1 MHKYKIFTY
10 LKYFILLGLF
20 FFSLSAVGFSSW
32 NLYDAFGID
41 SIYFAEPVCYN
52 NKTNVQYYTIE
63 DALSNANSGDTIFT
77 YVGKNPTIRKSCEIK
92 AGVTLCLPFDGETWN
107 GRQSGDDTAK
117 WFDDGGNIFAD
128 ANASR
133 VNTYR
138 KNSVTISK
146 NVKLTNKGTIQIGGI
161 LGSENVTLSGHTSGN
176 YCEFV
181 LDSNASIVSTGNVYC
196 LGYIKE
202 KEYDNGSK
210 FLVDSGTVYAPFV
223 IYDYRGGT
231 STAGTYQKGGITPF
245 NVYDMP
251 NIKPYSKYSYKSKLI
266 GYADL
271 HTGALNIAGLIKFNA
286 QHNTT
291 DINIIGNSSS
301 VITLNTENSYVE
313 TKSRSSSNLYT
324 TSNVYT
330 DYTDIIV
337 YGGAASGVMK
347 MAIKLPTGSTTVS
360 TQDCLFPISYRLHLN
375 LYSGSYSFVN
385 PMKLMNGSYLYVASD
400 ASLSIGSQFIIY
412 PNGFVDTAYGN
423 IAYPTLPA
431 PNFVVDGDVRFTGA
445 IGGFTETYNT
455 KLDYAYLY
463 EDTPNTSVTSLEGYG
478 TRDKLSFIFNQTAEV
493 TETATAMVYDNGTLA
508 ETNLEQTVYVS
519 EDHTDYF
526 IKASNLGSYT
536 INYHLNGGIIS
547 NETAT
552 NDIVTKNYPIVK
564 GVNITLNS
572 FSINNPV
579 KRFYDFNSWRLNS
592 IDGEVANGINASDGT
607 VIDVYAN
614 YSVATYSITYNL
626 DYRDGSIMS
635 ENYTNNNILKFTEA
649 DLPINLTKPTD
660 GNLFF
665 YGWYYNNDTSKEIT
679 QITKDLD
686 GVGYGDIELSG
697 YFSTKIMSSV
707 TFDANGHDDYFTDLA
722 SYNIVTSSPSEVVL
736 PTSLYDEDTNKQYYL
751 KGWTF
756 TKDDP
761 STLFDPSSLE
771 NFSSENVTLYAL
783 WGNKIKVNYYFNYYG
798 STNNSILDKI
808 YCYPGQK
815 VQIRNL
821 DRISEYREVHAPD
834 DSYYDVFGASKWQ
847 IENSP
852 TYYNPDSIQTIDG
865 SEGQSYNLYPLFDNA
880 KSRYYKIKIHNR
892 ARYQK
897 SQTDPLSL
905 FYSLDKTKYIECNN
919 ATFKKNGILDA
930 TIVSEGLT
938 EIYVKGGDYLYF
950 KISASYNGL
959 GGKYSST
966 LSYPGGSSSGT
977 GERFADFVV
986 SSACDVTLS
995 N

>member
-41 SIYFAEPVCYN
+41 SISFAEPVCYN

-107 GRQSGDDTAK
+107 GRQSGEDTSK

-133 VNTYR
+133 VKTYR

-161 LGSENVTLSGHTSGN
+161 LGSENINLSGHTSGN

-271 HTGALNIAGLIKFNA
+271 HTGALNLAGFIKFNA

-313 TKSRSSSNLYT
+313 AKSRSSSNLYT

-478 TRDKLSFIFNQTAEV
+478 TRDKLSFIFNKTAEV
-493 TETATAMVYDNGTLA
+493 TETATAKIFDNGTLA
-508 ETNLEQTVYVS
+508 ETKLEKTVYVS
-519 EDHTDYF
+519 EAKTDYF

-564 GVNITLNS
+564 GVSITLNS

-614 YSVATYSITYNL
+614 YSVATYSIIYNL

-635 ENYTNNNILKFTEA
+635 ENYTNNNILEFTEA

-679 QITKDLD
+679 QITTHLD

-697 YFSTKIMSSV
+697 YFSTVIMTSV
-707 TFDANGHDDYFTDLA
+707 SFDANGHPDYFTDLA
-722 SYNIVTSSPSEVVL
+722 SYNCVVSSPSEVQI
-736 PTSLYDEDTNKQYYL
+736 PTSIYDDDINALYYL
-751 KGWTF
+751 KGWALEDGTMFDNSMESF
-756 TKDDP
+756 TGDSVILKA
-761 STLFDPSSLE
+761 
-771 NFSSENVTLYAL
+771 V
-783 WGNKIKVNYYFNYYG
+783 WGTKLKVNYYYNFYG
-798 STNNSILDKI
+798 SSGNYILSTI
-808 YCYPGQK
+808 HYYPGK
-815 VQIRNL
+815 KGQIRSLADTPGDQQQIYSSDNT
-821 DRISEYREVHAPD
+821 
-834 DSYYDVFGASKWQ
+834 SYTLYSSVNKWQ
-847 IENSP
+847 KDNSS
-852 TYYNPDSIQTIDG
+852 TYYTPKSIVEFDS
-865 SEGQSYNLYPLFDNA
+865 SYEGQIINLYPGYDELA
-880 KSRYYKIKIHNR
+880 TYYKVTFTNTAK
-892 ARYQK
+892 Y
-897 SQTDPLSL
+897 
-905 FYSLDKTKYIECNN
+905 TKYTGSVSMAVSFGNVSNHPVSKDNPYTEY
-919 ATFKKNGILDA
+919 ILEGSII
-930 TIVSEGLT
+930 TINIGE
-938 EIYVKGGDYLYF
+938 
-950 KISASYNGL
+950 SYNIWPYHNTIL
-959 GGKYSST
+959 TLLDNNTKST
-966 LSYPGGSSSGT
+966 DYNSRTVSCTVDRSGT
-977 GERFADFVV
+977 ISLVDE
-986 SSACDVTLS
+986 
-995 N
+995 

>member
-41 SIYFAEPVCYN
+41 SISFAEPVCYN

-63 DALSNANSGDTIFT
+63 DALSNASSGDTIFT

-107 GRQSGDDTAK
+107 GRQSGDDTTK

-271 HTGALNIAGLIKFNA
+271 HTGALNIAGLIKLNA

-301 VITLNTENSYVE
+301 VITLNAENSYVE

-330 DYTDIIV
+330 DYTDIII

-347 MAIKLPTGSTTVS
+347 MVIKLPTGSTTVS
-360 TQDCLFPISYRLHLN
+360 TQDCFFPISYRLHLS

-385 PMKLMNGSYLYVASD
+385 PMKLMNGSYLYVAND

-478 TRDKLSFIFNQTAEV
+478 TRDKLSFIFNQTAKV

-508 ETNLEQTVYVS
+508 ETNLEKTVYVS
-519 EDHTDYF
+519 EAKTDYF

-552 NDIVTKNYPIVK
+552 NDIVTKSYPIVK
-564 GVNITLNS
+564 GVSITLNS

-592 IDGEVANGINASDGT
+592 IDGEVANGINVSDGT

-614 YSVATYSITYNL
+614 YSVATYSIIYNL
-626 DYRDGSIMS
+626 DYRDGSVMS
-635 ENYTNNNILKFTEA
+635 ENYVNNNILEFTEA
-649 DLPINLTKPTD
+649 DLPISLTKPTD

-679 QITKDLD
+679 QITKELN
-686 GVGYGDIELSG
+686 GVGYGDIEFSG

-707 TFDANGHDDYFTDLA
+707 TFDANGHSDYFENLE
-722 SYNIVTSSPSEVVL
+722 SYNIVTSSPNDVVL
-736 PTSLYDEDTNKQYYL
+736 PTSSKNSNYSSLYYL
-751 KGWTF
+751 KGWTYV
-756 TKDDP
+756 KDDAN
-761 STLFDPSSLE
+761 TIFDPSLDSF
-771 NFSSENVTLYAL
+771 NSQNVTLYAL
-783 WGNKIKVNYYFNYYG
+783 WGTKIRINYYNNYYG
-798 STNNSILDKI
+798 SSDNSILEKI

-821 DRISEYREVHAPD
+821 DGVSEYKEVHASD
-834 DSYYDVFGASKWQ
+834 DRSYEVFGVSKWQ
-847 IENSP
+847 YENST
-852 TYYNPDSIQTIDG
+852 TYYEPESLQSINGSDG
-865 SEGQSYNLYPLFDNA
+865 TTLNLYPLFDTVV
-880 KSRYYKIKIHNR
+880 STYYKISISHSAKYGNSGDGLGSVTLTVSYGNENKTYNR
-892 ARYQK
+892 GDAE
-897 SQTDPLSL
+897 SIFIL
-905 FYSLDKTKYIECNN
+905 
-919 ATFKKNGILDA
+919 KNTTV
-930 TIVSEGLT
+930 TISVSE
-938 EIYVKGGDYLYF
+938 
-950 KISASYNGL
+950 SYNGTFGTHKTKL
-959 GGKYSST
+959 V
-966 LSYPGGSSSGT
+966 YPGGKPSIDYKARTKTFSVT
-977 GERFADFVV
+977 EAGEIIL
-986 SSACDVTLS
+986 T
-995 N
+995 NN

>member
-41 SIYFAEPVCYN
+41 SISFAEPVCYN

-63 DALSNANSGDTIFT
+63 DALSNASSGDTIFT

-107 GRQSGDDTAK
+107 GRQSGEDSSK

-133 VNTYR
+133 VKTYR

-161 LGSENVTLSGHTSGN
+161 LGSENMNLSGHTSGN

-210 FLVDSGTVYAPFV
+210 FIVDNGTVYAPFV

-271 HTGALNIAGLIKFNA
+271 HTGALNLAGLIKFNA

-313 TKSRSSSNLYT
+313 AKSRSSSNLYT

-330 DYTDIIV
+330 DYTDIII

-347 MAIKLPTGSTTVS
+347 MVIKLPTGSTTVS
-360 TQDCLFPISYRLHLN
+360 TQDCFFPISYRLHLS

-385 PMKLMNGSYLYVASD
+385 PMKLMNGSYLYVASN

-493 TETATAMVYDNGTLA
+493 TEYATAMVYDNGTLA
-508 ETNLEQTVYVS
+508 ETNLEKTVYVS
-519 EDHTDYF
+519 EANTDYF
-526 IKASNLGSYT
+526 IKASNLGSYI

-552 NDIVTKNYPIVK
+552 NDIVTKSYPIVK

-579 KRFYDFNSWRLNS
+579 KRFYDFNSWRLSS
-592 IDGEVANGINASDGT
+592 IDGEVANGINVSDGT

-614 YSVATYSITYNL
+614 YSVATYSIIYNL

-635 ENYTNNNILKFTEA
+635 ENYVNNNILEFTEA
-649 DLPINLTKPTD
+649 DLPISLTKPTD

-686 GVGYGDIELSG
+686 GVGYGDIEFSG

-707 TFDANGHDDYFTDLA
+707 TFDANGHSDYFENLE
-722 SYNIVTSSPSEVVL
+722 SYNIVTSSPNEVVL
-736 PTSLYDEDTNKQYYL
+736 PTSSKDSDYSSLYYL
-751 KGWTF
+751 KGWTYV
-756 TKDDP
+756 KDDAN
-761 STLFDPSSLE
+761 TIFDPSLDSF
-771 NFSSENVTLYAL
+771 NSQNVTLYAL
-783 WGNKIKVNYYFNYYG
+783 WGTKIKINYYNDSYG
-798 STNNSILDKI
+798 SSDNSILETI

-821 DRISEYREVHAPD
+821 NGLSEEKEIHASNGNSYEVR
-834 DSYYDVFGASKWQ
+834 SVSKWQ
-847 IENSP
+847 YENST
-852 TYYNPDSIQTIDG
+852 TYYEPESIQSINGSDG
-865 SEGQSYNLYPLFDNA
+865 TTLNLYPLYDTFV
-880 KSRYYKIKIHNR
+880 STYYKITIHNK

-897 SQTDPLSL
+897 SQADPLSL
-905 FYSLDKTKYIECNN
+905 FYSFDGTNYIQCNN
-919 ATFKKNGILDA
+919 ATFSSSWGSVSL
-930 TIVSEGLT
+930 VSEGLT
-938 EIYVKGGDYLYF
+938 EIYAKSGESLYF
-950 KISASYNGL
+950 KISASYDTWV
-959 GGKYSST
+959 GKYNST

-977 GERFADFVV
+977 GERFADFLV

>member
-63 DALSNANSGDTIFT
+63 DALSNASSGDTIFT

-400 ASLSIGSQFIIY
+400 ASLSIGSEFIIY

-478 TRDKLSFIFNQTAEV
+478 TRDNLSFIFNKTAEV

-526 IKASNLGSYT
+526 IKASNLGSYI

-547 NETAT
+547 NEKAS
-552 NDIVTKNYPIVK
+552 NDIVTKSYPIVK

-679 QITKDLD
+679 QITTHLD

-697 YFSTKIMSSV
+697 YFSTVIMTNVS
-707 TFDANGHDDYFTDLA
+707 FDANGHPDYFTDLA
-722 SYNIVTSSPSEVVL
+722 SYNCVVSSPSEVQI
-736 PTSLYDEDTNKQYYL
+736 PTSIYDDDINALYYL
-751 KGWTF
+751 KGWALEDGTMFDNSMESF
-756 TKDDP
+756 TGDSVILKAD
-761 STLFDPSSLE
+761 
-771 NFSSENVTLYAL
+771 
-783 WGNKIKVNYYFNYYG
+783 WGPKLKVNYY
-798 STNNSILDKI
+798 
-808 YCYPGQK
+808 
-815 VQIRNL
+815 
-821 DRISEYREVHAPD
+821 
-834 DSYYDVFGASKWQ
+834 
-847 IENSP
+847 
-852 TYYNPDSIQTIDG
+852 
-865 SEGQSYNLYPLFDNA
+865 YNLYGSSGNYILSTIHYYPGKKGQIRSLADTPGDQQQIYSSDNTSYTLYSSVNKWQKDNSSTYYTPKSIVEFDSSYEGQIINLYPGYDELA
-880 KSRYYKIKIHNR
+880 TYYKVTFTNTAK
-892 ARYQK
+892 Y
-897 SQTDPLSL
+897 
-905 FYSLDKTKYIECNN
+905 TKYTGSVSMAVSFGNVSNHPVSKDNPYTEY
-919 ATFKKNGILDA
+919 ILEGSII
-930 TIVSEGLT
+930 TINIGE
-938 EIYVKGGDYLYF
+938 
-950 KISASYNGL
+950 SYNIWPYHNTIL
-959 GGKYSST
+959 TLLDNNTKST
-966 LSYPGGSSSGT
+966 DYNSRTVSCTVDRSGT
-977 GERFADFVV
+977 ISLVDE
-986 SSACDVTLS
+986 
-995 N
+995 

>member
-41 SIYFAEPVCYN
+41 SISFAEPVCYN

-63 DALSNANSGDTIFT
+63 DALSNASSGDTIFT

-107 GRQSGDDTAK
+107 GRQSGEDSSK

-133 VNTYR
+133 VKTYR

-161 LGSENVTLSGHTSGN
+161 LGSENMNLSGHTSGN

-210 FLVDSGTVYAPFV
+210 FIVDNGTVYAPFV

-271 HTGALNIAGLIKFNA
+271 HTGALNIAGLIKLNA

-330 DYTDIIV
+330 DYTDIII

-347 MAIKLPTGSTTVS
+347 MVIKLPTGSTTVS
-360 TQDCLFPISYRLHLN
+360 TQDCFFPISYRLHLS

-385 PMKLMNGSYLYVASD
+385 PMKLMNGSYLYVASN

-493 TETATAMVYDNGTLA
+493 TEYATAMVYDNGTLA
-508 ETNLEQTVYVS
+508 ETNLEKTVYVS
-519 EDHTDYF
+519 EANTDYF
-526 IKASNLGSYT
+526 IKASNLGSYI

-552 NDIVTKNYPIVK
+552 NDIVTKSYPIVK

-579 KRFYDFNSWRLNS
+579 KRFYDFNSWRLSS
-592 IDGEVANGINASDGT
+592 IDGEVANGINVSDGT

-614 YSVATYSITYNL
+614 YSVATYSIIYNL

-635 ENYTNNNILKFTEA
+635 ENYVNNNILEFTEA
-649 DLPINLTKPTD
+649 DLPISLTKPTD

-686 GVGYGDIELSG
+686 GVGYGDIEFSG

-707 TFDANGHDDYFTDLA
+707 TFDANGHSDYFENLE
-722 SYNIVTSSPSEVVL
+722 SYNIVTSSPNEVVL
-736 PTSLYDEDTNKQYYL
+736 PTSSKDSDYSSLYYL
-751 KGWTF
+751 KGWTYV
-756 TKDDP
+756 KDDAN
-761 STLFDPSSLE
+761 TIFDPSLDSF
-771 NFSSENVTLYAL
+771 NSQNVTLYAL
-783 WGNKIKVNYYFNYYG
+783 WGTKIKINYYNDSYG
-798 STNNSILDKI
+798 SSDNSILETI

-821 DRISEYREVHAPD
+821 NGLSEEKEIHASNGNSYEVR
-834 DSYYDVFGASKWQ
+834 SVSKWQ
-847 IENSP
+847 YENST
-852 TYYNPDSIQTIDG
+852 TYYEPESIQSINGSDG
-865 SEGQSYNLYPLFDNA
+865 TTLNLYPLYDTFV
-880 KSRYYKIKIHNR
+880 STYYKITIHNK

-897 SQTDPLSL
+897 SQADPLSL
-905 FYSLDKTKYIECNN
+905 FYSFDGTNYIQCNN
-919 ATFKKNGILDA
+919 ATFSSSWGSVSL
-930 TIVSEGLT
+930 VSEGLT
-938 EIYVKGGDYLYF
+938 EIYAKSGESLYF
-950 KISASYNGL
+950 KISASYDTWV
-959 GGKYSST
+959 GKYNST

-977 GERFADFVV
+977 GERFADFLV

>member
-41 SIYFAEPVCYN
+41 SISFAEPVCYN

-63 DALSNANSGDTIFT
+63 DALSNASSGDTIFT

-107 GRQSGDDTAK
+107 GRQSGEDTTK

-133 VNTYR
+133 VKTYR

-161 LGSENVTLSGHTSGN
+161 LGSENINLSGHTSGN

-196 LGYIKE
+196 LRYIKE
-202 KEYDNGSK
+202 KEYDNRSK
-210 FLVDSGTVYAPFV
+210 FIVDNGTFYAPFV

-231 STAGTYQKGGITPF
+231 STVGSYQKGGITPF

-271 HTGALNIAGLIKFNA
+271 NTGDALGGTIKA
-286 QHNTT
+286 KHNTT
-291 DINIIGNSSS
+291 DINIIGNSGS
-301 VITLNTENSYVE
+301 VITLTSTEGYVE
-313 TKSRSSSNLYT
+313 TKSRAINPLYT
-324 TSNVYT
+324 TANTYS
-330 DYTDIIV
+330 DYTEINI
-337 YGGAASGVMK
+337 YGGADSGVMK
-347 MAIKLPTGSTTVS
+347 LSVKVPIFGNINVSIQDCFFPIPYRIKLS
-360 TQDCLFPISYRLHLN
+360 IYN
-375 LYSGSYSFVN
+375 GSYSFVN

-412 PNGFVDTAYGN
+412 PNAFVDTAYGN
-423 IAYPTLPA
+423 IAYPTLSA

-445 IGGFTETYNT
+445 IGGFTETHNT
-455 KLDYAYLY
+455 KTDYSYIY
-463 EDTPNTSVTSLEGYG
+463 EDTSTTSVTSKEGYG
-478 TRDKLSFIFNQTAEV
+478 SGINSFEETSTI
-493 TETATAMVYDNGTLA
+493 TETATAMVFDNGTLA
-508 ETNLEQTVYVS
+508 ETNLEKTVYVS
-519 EDHTDYF
+519 EDKTDYF

-536 INYHLNGGIIS
+536 INYHLNGVIIS
-547 NETAT
+547 NETSS
-552 NDIVTKNYPIVK
+552 NDIVTKSYPIVK
-564 GVNITLNS
+564 GVSITLNS

-592 IDGEVANGINASDGT
+592 IDGKVANGINASDGT

-614 YSVATYSITYNL
+614 YSVATYSIIYNL

-635 ENYTNNNILKFTEA
+635 ENYTNNNILEFTEA
-649 DLPINLTKPTD
+649 DLPISLSKPTD
-660 GNLFF
+660 GDLFF
-665 YGWYYNNDTSKEIT
+665 YGWYYNNDTSNEIT
-679 QITKDLD
+679 QITTNLD

-707 TFDANGHDDYFTDLA
+707 VFDANGHDDYFTDLA

-736 PTSLYDEDTNKQYYL
+736 PTSLYDEDTKTQYYL

-798 STNNSILDKI
+798 STNNSILETI

-821 DRISEYREVHAPD
+821 NGVSDNEDKKVYASDR
-834 DSYYDVFGASKWQ
+834 SYYDVLGASKWQ
-847 IENSP
+847 FENSS
-852 TYYNPDSIQTIDG
+852 TYYDPVSIQTIDG

-880 KSRYYKIKIHNR
+880 KSRYYKIKIHNK
-892 ARYQK
+892 ARFRNSSTK
-897 SQTDPLSL
+897 PLSL
-905 FYSLDKTKYIECNN
+905 FYSFDKTKYIECKN
-919 ATFKKNGILDA
+919 ATFSYRGVSVTLD
-930 TIVSEGLT
+930 SEGLT

-950 KISASYNGL
+950 KISASYNLGL
-959 GGKYSST
+959 SYPST

-977 GERFADFVV
+977 DLRYAEFIV
-986 SSACDVTLS
+986 SGVHDITLS

>member
-32 NLYDAFGID
+32 NLYGAFAID
-41 SIYFAEPVCYN
+41 SISFAEPVCYN
-52 NKTNVQYYTIE
+52 NKTNVQYYTIG

-107 GRQSGDDTAK
+107 GRQSGEDTSK

-133 VNTYR
+133 VKTYR

-161 LGSENVTLSGHTSGN
+161 LGSENINLSGHTSGN

-202 KEYDNGSK
+202 KEYDNRSK
-210 FLVDSGTVYAPFV
+210 FIVDNGTVYAPFV
-223 IYDYRGGT
+223 IYDYRGGS
-231 STAGTYQKGGITPF
+231 STAGSYQEGGITPF

-251 NIKPYSKYSYKSKLI
+251 NIKPYSRYSYDSNLI

-271 HTGALNIAGLIKFNA
+271 HTGEVNIYISTIKA

-291 DINIIGNSSS
+291 DIKIIGKSDS
-301 VITLNTENSYVE
+301 VITLTSSNSYVE

-324 TSNVYT
+324 TNNVYT
-330 DYTDIIV
+330 DYTDITI
-337 YGGAASGVMK
+337 YGGATSGVMK
-347 MAIKLPTGSTTVS
+347 LTIKIISSTKTVS
-360 TQDCLFPISYRLHLN
+360 TQDCFFPISYRLHLS

-400 ASLSIGSQFIIY
+400 ASLSIGSEFIIY

-463 EDTPNTSVTSLEGYG
+463 EDTTNTSVTSLEGYG
-478 TRDKLSFIFNQTAEV
+478 TRDKLSFTFKKTAEV
-493 TETATAMVYDNGTLA
+493 NETATAMVYDNGTLA
-508 ETNLEQTVYVS
+508 ETNLEKTVYVS
-519 EDHTDYF
+519 EANTDYF

-552 NDIVTKNYPIVK
+552 NDVVTKSYPIVK
-564 GVNITLNS
+564 GVSIPLNS

-614 YSVATYSITYNL
+614 YSVATYSIIYNL

-635 ENYTNNNILKFTEA
+635 ENYVNNNILEFTEA
-649 DLPINLTKPTD
+649 DLPISLSKPTD
-660 GNLFF
+660 GDLFF
-665 YGWYYNNDTSKEIT
+665 YGWYYNNDTSNEIT
-679 QITKDLD
+679 QITTNLD

-707 TFDANGHDDYFTDLA
+707 VFDANGHDDYFTDLA

-736 PTSLYDEDTNKQYYL
+736 PTSLYDEDTKTQYYL

-783 WGNKIKVNYYFNYYG
+783 WGSKVTINYYYNYYG
-798 STNNSILDKI
+798 SSDNYILSTM
-808 YCYPGQK
+808 YYYPGKKGQLRSLEN
-815 VQIRNL
+815 V
-821 DRISEYREVHAPD
+821 SENKEVYASD
-834 DSYYDVFGASKWQ
+834 KSYYDVLCASKWQ
-847 IENSP
+847 FENSS
-852 TYYNPDSIQTIDG
+852 TYYEPETIVDFDS
-865 SEGQSYNLYPLFDNA
+865 SWEGQTYGMYPLFDTEVT
-880 KSRYYKIKIHNR
+880 RYWK
-892 ARYQK
+892 
-897 SQTDPLSL
+897 LSFANSTYL
-905 FYSLDKTKYIECNN
+905 RTYIIQSASINGNPINNIQQSTSGPYYVKMSDSIYIETYKPYTWTAKANFVCGG
-919 ATFKKNGILDA
+919 T
-930 TIVSEGLT
+930 TT
-938 EIYVKGGDYLYF
+938 EI
-950 KISASYNGL
+950 ISNG
-959 GGKYSST
+959 SRTFT
-966 LSYPGGSSSGT
+966 LS
-977 GERFADFVV
+977 EFADKINGAITIQA
-986 SSACDVTLS
+986 SRSK
-995 N
+995 

>member
-41 SIYFAEPVCYN
+41 SISFAEPVCYN
-52 NKTNVQYYTIE
+52 NKTSVQYYTIE
-63 DALSNANSGDTIFT
+63 DALSNASSGDTIFT

-107 GRQSGDDTAK
+107 GRQSGDDSTK

-133 VNTYR
+133 VKTYR

-161 LGSENVTLSGHTSGN
+161 LGSENVNLSGHTSGN

-210 FLVDSGTVYAPFV
+210 FLVNSGTVYAPFV

-231 STAGTYQKGGITPF
+231 STVGSYKKGGITPF

-271 HTGALNIAGLIKFNA
+271 HTGATNIGGIIKFNA

-313 TKSRSSSNLYT
+313 SKSRSSSNLYT
-324 TSNVYT
+324 TSNDYS
-330 DYTDIIV
+330 DYTDIII
-337 YGGAASGVMK
+337 YGGATSGVMK
-347 MAIKLPTGSTTVS
+347 MEIKLPTGTTPVS
-360 TQDCLFPISYRLHLN
+360 TQDCFFPISYRLHICF
-375 LYSGSYSFVN
+375 YSGSYSFVN
-385 PMKLMNGSYLYVASD
+385 PMKLMNGSYIYVASD

-455 KLDYAYLY
+455 KKDYSYIY
-463 EDTPNTSVTSLEGYG
+463 EETSTTLVTSKEGYG
-478 TRDKLSFIFNQTAEV
+478 DGIYSFKETNSI
-493 TETATAMVYDNGTLA
+493 TEAATAMVYDNGTLA

-536 INYHLNGGIIS
+536 IKYHLNGGIIS

-552 NDIVTKNYPIVK
+552 NDVVAKSYPIVK

-626 DYRDGSIMS
+626 DYRDGSVMS
-635 ENYTNNNILKFTEA
+635 ENYTNNNILKFTKA
-649 DLPINLTKPTD
+649 DLPISLTKPTD

-679 QITKDLD
+679 QITIDLD

-736 PTSLYDEDTNKQYYL
+736 PTSLYDEDTNTQYYL

-798 STNNSILDKI
+798 STNNSILNTI

-821 DRISEYREVHAPD
+821 NGVSDNEDKKVYASD
-834 DSYYDVFGASKWQ
+834 SSYYDVLGASKWQ
-847 IENSP
+847 FENSS
-852 TYYNPDSIQTIDG
+852 THYEPDSIQTIDG

-880 KSRYYKIKIHNR
+880 IKRYWRVNIHHSATYGDSGDGMGSVSLTILYDGIPNKYANGDTDTIYIKEGTNVSVTVSSSFNFLGARHN
-892 ARYQK
+892 
-897 SQTDPLSL
+897 T
-905 FYSLDKTKYIECNN
+905 
-919 ATFKKNGILDA
+919 
-930 TIVSEGLT
+930 
-938 EIYVKGGDYLYF
+938 
-950 KISASYNGL
+950 
-959 GGKYSST
+959 T
-966 LSYPGGSSSGT
+966 LSYPGGTST
-977 GERFADFVV
+977 GYKERTVNFNV
-986 SSACDVTLS
+986 SSASEIKLT

>member
-41 SIYFAEPVCYN
+41 SISFAEPVCYN

-63 DALSNANSGDTIFT
+63 DALSNASSGDTIFT

-107 GRQSGDDTAK
+107 GRQSGDDTTK

-133 VNTYR
+133 VKTYR

-271 HTGALNIAGLIKFNA
+271 HTGALNLAGFIKFNA

-313 TKSRSSSNLYT
+313 AKSRSSSNLYT

-478 TRDKLSFIFNQTAEV
+478 TRDKLSFIFNKTAEV
-493 TETATAMVYDNGTLA
+493 TETATAKIFDNGTLA
-508 ETNLEQTVYVS
+508 ETKLEKTVYVS
-519 EDHTDYF
+519 EAKTDYF

-564 GVNITLNS
+564 GVSITLNS

-614 YSVATYSITYNL
+614 YSVATYSIIYNL

-635 ENYTNNNILKFTEA
+635 ENYTNNNILEFTEA

-679 QITKDLD
+679 QITTHLD

-697 YFSTKIMSSV
+697 YFSTVIMTSV
-707 TFDANGHDDYFTDLA
+707 SFDANGHPDYFTDLA
-722 SYNIVTSSPSEVVL
+722 SYNCVVSSPSEVQI
-736 PTSLYDEDTNKQYYL
+736 PTSIYDDDINALYYL
-751 KGWTF
+751 KGWALEDGTMFDNSMESF
-756 TKDDP
+756 TGDSVILKA
-761 STLFDPSSLE
+761 
-771 NFSSENVTLYAL
+771 V
-783 WGNKIKVNYYFNYYG
+783 WGTKLKVNYYYNFYG
-798 STNNSILDKI
+798 SSGNYILSTI
-808 YCYPGQK
+808 HYYPGK
-815 VQIRNL
+815 KGQIRSLADTPGDQQQIYSSDNT
-821 DRISEYREVHAPD
+821 
-834 DSYYDVFGASKWQ
+834 SYTLYSSVNKWQ
-847 IENSP
+847 KDNSS
-852 TYYNPDSIQTIDG
+852 TYYTPKSIVEFDS
-865 SEGQSYNLYPLFDNA
+865 SYEGQIINLYPGYDELA
-880 KSRYYKIKIHNR
+880 TYYKVTFTNTAK
-892 ARYQK
+892 Y
-897 SQTDPLSL
+897 
-905 FYSLDKTKYIECNN
+905 TKYTGSVSMAVSFGNVSNHPVSKDNPYTEY
-919 ATFKKNGILDA
+919 ILEGSII
-930 TIVSEGLT
+930 TINIGE
-938 EIYVKGGDYLYF
+938 
-950 KISASYNGL
+950 SYNIWPYHNTIL
-959 GGKYSST
+959 TLLDNNTKST
-966 LSYPGGSSSGT
+966 DYNSRTVSCTVDRSGT
-977 GERFADFVV
+977 ISLVDE
-986 SSACDVTLS
+986 
-995 N
+995 

>member
-41 SIYFAEPVCYN
+41 SISFAEPVCYN

-63 DALSNANSGDTIFT
+63 DALSNASSGDTIFT
-77 YVGKNPTIRKSCEIK
+77 YVGKNPTIRKSCTIK
-92 AGVTLCLPFDGETWN
+92 VGVTLCLPFDDSGVWN
-107 GRQSGDDTAK
+107 GRQSGDDSTK

-146 NVKLTNKGTIQIGGI
+146 NVKLTNKGSIQIGGV
-161 LGSENVTLSGHTSGN
+161 LGCENTKLAGHTSGN

-181 LDSNASIVSTGNVYC
+181 LDENASIVSDGTIYC

-210 FLVDSGTVYAPFV
+210 FIINSGTVYAPFV
-223 IYDYRGGT
+223 IYDYRGGS
-231 STAGTYQKGGITPF
+231 STAGSYQNGGITPF

-251 NIKPYSKYSYKSKLI
+251 NIKPYSRYSYDSNLI

-271 HTGALNIAGLIKFNA
+271 HTGAVSSIIKA

-291 DINIIGNSSS
+291 DIKIIGKSAS
-301 VITLNTENSYVE
+301 VITLTSSNSYVE
-313 TKSRSSSNLYT
+313 AKSRAINPLYT
-324 TSNVYT
+324 TDSNYS
-330 DYTDIIV
+330 DYTELNI
-337 YGGAASGVMK
+337 YGGAESGVMELSVK
-347 MAIKLPTGSTTVS
+347 ILSKTVNVS
-360 TQDCLFPISYRLHLN
+360 TQDCFFPISYRYKISMFNGSFN
-375 LYSGSYSFVN
+375 LVN
-385 PMKLMNGSYLYVASD
+385 PLKLMNGSYFYVASD
-400 ASLSIGSQFIIY
+400 ASLNVSSEFIIY
-412 PNGFVDTAYGN
+412 PSDFVDEPYAN

-431 PNFVVDGDVRFTGA
+431 PDFVVDGDVRFSGS
-445 IGGFTETYNT
+445 IGGFTQTYSR
-455 KLDYAYLY
+455 KVDYAYLY
-463 EDTPNTSVTSLEGYG
+463 EDTANTTVTSTEGYA
-478 TRDKLSFIFNQTAEV
+478 TRSGLSFTFTS
-493 TETATAMVYDNGTLA
+493 TETITEQATAMVLENGAVA
-508 ETNLEQTVYVS
+508 ETNLEQTIYVS
-519 EDHTDYF
+519 ESNTSYF
-526 IKASNLGSYT
+526 IKADNLGSYT
-536 INYHLNGGIIS
+536 INYHLNGGTVDG
-547 NETAT
+547 ETIT
-552 NDIVTKNYPIVK
+552 DDVITRSYPIVK
-564 GVNITLNS
+564 GVTLTLNS

-579 KRFYDFNSWRLNS
+579 KRFYLFDSWRLVSEDGSSAIGSVVNDGTILDVYARYNVATYNIFYDVQYS
-592 IDGEVANGINASDGT
+592 DDIEPSESFVNNNLTSFTKDDLPLILSKPIDGE
-607 VIDVYAN
+607 
-614 YSVATYSITYNL
+614 
-626 DYRDGSIMS
+626 
-635 ENYTNNNILKFTEA
+635 
-649 DLPINLTKPTD
+649 
-660 GNLFF
+660 LFF

-679 QITKDLD
+679 QITTDLD
-686 GVGYGDIELSG
+686 GVGYGDIEFSG

-707 TFDANGHDDYFTDLA
+707 SFDANGHSDYFENLE

-736 PTSLYDEDTNKQYYL
+736 PTSSKDSNYSSLYYL
-751 KGWTF
+751 KGWTYV
-756 TKDDP
+756 KDDAN
-761 STLFDPSSLE
+761 TIFDPSLDSF
-771 NFSSENVTLYAL
+771 NSQNVTLYAL

-798 STNNSILDKI
+798 STNNSPLDTI

-821 DRISEYREVHAPD
+821 DGVSEYREVHAPD

-880 KSRYYKIKIHNR
+880 KSRYYKIKIHNK
-892 ARYQK
+892 ARYHE
-897 SQTDPLSL
+897 SRTDPLSL

-919 ATFKKNGILDA
+919 ATFTKSGWFSQVTL
-930 TIVSEGLT
+930 VSEGLT
-938 EIYVKGGDYLYF
+938 EIYAKSGESLYF
-950 KISASYNGL
+950 KISASYDTWVD
-959 GGKYSST
+959 KYNST